1 MSKPIIDEVSIQL
14 YGDGALEDRILGIIS
29 DALGTEMVVTNEK
42 DYETKKGA
50 SGHYIQ
56 AKLKLSDL

>member
-1 MSKPIIDEVSIQL
+1 MTKPIIDEVSIQF
-14 YGDGALEDRILGIIS
+14 YGDGELQNRIMSIIADALE
-29 DALGTEMVVTNEK
+29 TELVVTNEK